1 MIVGSLSSSVK
12 ARRVAPT
19 TPSRGFGLDGILDR
33 AKDGKYAMA
42 GNLAV
47 LFASEAN
54 GGSAQVSMDDLIGRE
69 HIQQVM
75 SVAMARELLGDD
87 GAGLSDNE
95 IEMILR
101 HAQKMAHELI
111 DTYLKKSGRKLHE

>member
-1 MIVGSLSSSVK
+1 
-12 ARRVAPT
+12 
-19 TPSRGFGLDGILDR
+19 
-33 AKDGKYAMA
+33 
-42 GNLAV
+42 
-47 LFASEAN
+47 
-54 GGSAQVSMDDLIGRE
+54 
-69 HIQQVM
+69 M

-95 IEMILR
+95 IEMVLR